1 MLAAVLLAAAPLLHF
16 LPNERQRRQACL
28 REAAALAGLFVEL
41 RNLPIAANRRRRLS
55 AAERQVLFYG
65 CRFNALMRTPPLT
78 CVWYR
83 EGKVWRSWPPRR
95 PVPDWLNEAPS
106 VVLAVGVN
114 AESCGFYWREDG
126 SEVLLWQLARRLL
139 AWRDELMEQ

>member
-1 MLAAVLLAAAPLLHF
+1 MLLAAAPLLYV
-16 LPNERQRRQACL
+16 LPGERQRRQACL
-28 REAAALAGLFVEL
+28 REAAARSGLFVEL
-41 RNLPIAANRRRRLS
+41 RNLPIAVNRRRRRS

-65 CRFNALMRTPPLT
+65 CRFNALMRTPPPT

-114 AESCGFYWREDG
+114 AESCGFYWREEG
-126 SEVLLWQLARRLL
+126 GEVLLLKLARKLI

>member
-1 MLAAVLLAAAPLLHF
+1 MLLAAAPLLYV
-16 LPNERQRRQACL
+16 LPGERQRRQACL

-41 RNLPIAANRRRRLS
+41 RNLPSAANRRRRRLS

-65 CRFNALMRTPPLT
+65 CRFNALMRAPPPT

-95 PVPDWLNEAPS
+95 PVPDWLNEAPA
-106 VVLAVGVN
+106 VVLAVSVN
-114 AESCGFYWREDG
+114 AESCGFYWREQG
-126 SEVLLWQLARRLL
+126 SEALVWQLARWLL
-139 AWRDELMEQ
+139 TWRDELIEQS